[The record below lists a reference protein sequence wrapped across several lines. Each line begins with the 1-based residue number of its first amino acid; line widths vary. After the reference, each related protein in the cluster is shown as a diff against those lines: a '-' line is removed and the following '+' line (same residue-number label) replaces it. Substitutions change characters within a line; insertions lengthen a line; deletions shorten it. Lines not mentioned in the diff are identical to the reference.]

1 MNKVKALVIKDAI
14 KDPGENPQGGR
25 GQFKKFKNY
34 SPISVS
40 LLSIVAS
47 IL

>member
-1 MNKVKALVIKDAI
+1 MNKVKTSAITDAVQ
-14 KDPGENPQGGR
+14 DPGENPQGGR

-34 SPISVS
+34 SPISIS
-40 LLSIVAS
+40 LPSIVAS